1 MLKTFVFR
9 AVFFVLGAAM
19 FSTPLKAEEPK
30 AGDQSAVSS
39 QVVSSQAV
47 SSQIDRGRQ
56 LFRKATEG
64 VSCTTCHAMEGTGAA
79 VGPDLKNL
87 GAIVGPR
94 GLATTIMMSVTCYVQ
109 EYTPK
114 NGASFPG
121 IEKSKA
127 GGMVEVWDMTTN
139 PAQLKTFKESEVTA
153 KANSAWKHPPTAMGL
168 EDQELADI
176 IAYVK
181 TMSTGKA
188 KEVKIEELH

>member
-9 AVFFVLGAAM
+9 AAFFVLGAAM

-30 AGDQSAVSS
+30 AGDQS
-39 QVVSSQAV
+39 VVSSQAASGQV
-47 SSQIDRGRQ
+47 DRGRQ

-64 VSCTTCHAMEGTGAA
+64 VSCTTCHAMESTGTAI
-79 VGPDLKNL
+79 GPDLKNL
-87 GAIVGPR
+87 GAVVGPR

-114 NGASFPG
+114 GRASFPG
-121 IEKSKA
+121 MEKSKA

-139 PAQLKTFKESEVTA
+139 PAQLKTFKENEVTV
-153 KANSAWKHPPTAMGL
+153 KANSTWKHPPTAMGL
-168 EDQELADI
+168 EDQELADV

-181 TMSTGKA
+181 AMSTGKA
-188 KEVKIEELH
+188 KEVKVEELH